1 MLTHVVFFKL
11 KDKSKGTLEKVK
23 NDLLALKEQIPLI
36 RSIEVGMDILQ
47 TERSFDV
54 VLYSK
59 FDSLED
65 MKAYQVHPAHVK
77 FGEYIETVKDI
88 IYSVDFES

>member
-11 KDKSKGTLEKVK
+11 KDKSKETLDKVK
-23 NDLLALKEQIPLI
+23 KDLLALKDQIPLI
-36 RSIEVGMDILQ
+36 RSIEVGIDILHA
-47 TERSFDV
+47 ERSFDV

-65 MKAYQVHPAHVK
+65 MKSYQVHPAHVK
-77 FGEYIETVKDI
+77 FGEYINTVKET
-88 IYSVDFES
+88 IYAVDFED